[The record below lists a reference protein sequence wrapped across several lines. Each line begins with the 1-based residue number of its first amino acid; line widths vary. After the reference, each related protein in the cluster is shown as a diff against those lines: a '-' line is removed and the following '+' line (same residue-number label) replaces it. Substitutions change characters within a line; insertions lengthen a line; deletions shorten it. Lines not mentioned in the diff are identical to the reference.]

1 METWL
6 TLWTGLLF
14 VSLGGFAVIA
24 VVVAVGGF
32 FDLKAMFKALKK

>member
-14 VSLGGFAVIA
+14 VSLGVFAVIA
-24 VVVAVGGF
+24 VVVAIGGF